1 MTLYEIEAQILECA
15 SEVDEE
21 TGEILDIEKLEALEI
36 EKEKKQEN
44 IALWIKNLRAE
55 KEAVKSEKMSLA
67 DRQKKLENKISNLE
81 AYLKDSLDGQK
92 LTTAKVAVTYRK
104 TVSVNVTDAS
114 QIPHEFLRFK
124 EPEADKTAIKKALKD
139 GVEIAGAE
147 LVDNIS
153 MSIK

>member
-67 DRQKKLENKISNLE
+67 DRQKKLENKIANLE
-81 AYLKDSLDGQK
+81 GYLKDSLDGQK
-92 LTTAKVAVTYRK
+92 LTTSKVAVTYRK
-104 TVSVNVTDAS
+104 TVSVNVTDATKL
-114 QIPHEFLRFK
+114 PHEFLRFK

-139 GVEIAGAE
+139 GLEIAGAE

>member
-55 KEAVKSEKMSLA
+55 KEAVKSEK
-67 DRQKKLENKISNLE
+67 
-81 AYLKDSLDGQK
+81 
-92 LTTAKVAVTYRK
+92 
-104 TVSVNVTDAS
+104 
-114 QIPHEFLRFK
+114 
-124 EPEADKTAIKKALKD
+124 
-139 GVEIAGAE
+139 
-147 LVDNIS
+147 
-153 MSIK
+153 